1 MNYRGVFRVLAA
13 LALAL
18 LAVYDSR
25 SEGWAASEPGEQ
37 PHAHS
42 TRPGLCADAF
52 DRPSCIN
59 PGSGE
64 SFRDCR
70 DCPEMVVMPAGS
82 FMMGSTGNEPDPFS
96 GEGPLHRVTIVR
108 PFAIGKFA
116 VTFAE
121 WDACVTDGG
130 CGGYAPSNE
139 GWGSGDRPVINI
151 SWKDAESY
159 ADWLSRK
166 TGQNYR
172 LLSEAEFEYAARAGT
187 DTLFWWGDSI
197 SPTQANYHGEFAY
210 AGGPKGIYRHKTLPV
225 KSFEPNPWGLYQ
237 VHGNVATWTTDCW
250 VDNYN
255 DAPVDGSART
265 TGNCKFRVLRGGSWY
280 DYPQTLRVAV
290 RLIMEPRLRK
300 NYVGF
305 RLARELFPPPLI
317 HEIRST
323 SEFRGR

>member
-1 MNYRGVFRVLAA
+1 M
-13 LALAL
+13 
-18 LAVYDSR
+18 
-25 SEGWAASEPGEQ
+25 
-37 PHAHS
+37 
-42 TRPGLCADAF
+42 TT
-52 DRPSCIN
+52 CIN

-64 SFRDCR
+64 SFRDCP
-70 DCPEMVVMPAGS
+70 DCPEMVVVPSGS

-130 CGGYAPSNE
+130 CGGYTPSNE
-139 GWGSGDRPVINI
+139 GWGSADRPVINV
-151 SWKDAESY
+151 SWKDAQGY
-159 ADWLSRK
+159 AAWLSRK
-166 TGQNYR
+166 TGRRYR
-172 LLSEAEFEYAARAGT
+172 LLSEAEYEYAARAGT
-187 DTLFWWGDSI
+187 GTLFWWGDSI
-197 SPTQANYHGEFAY
+197 STAQANYHGEFTY
-210 AGGPKGIYRHKTLPV
+210 AGGPKGVYRHKTLPV

-255 DAPVDGSART
+255 NAPVDGSART

-280 DYPQTLRVAV
+280 DYPQSLRVAV

-305 RLARELFPPPLI
+305 RLATELCPAASHPQNALYKRIPRAI
-317 HEIRST
+317 N
-323 SEFRGR
+323 GC